1 MINLDNDRLVTL
13 YSFDFDG
20 AYFDKFEYFW
30 ANGTGFAANS
40 TNVKP
45 PSFSA
50 GYIPVWGEGKWKILE
65 DHRSRIVYSI
75 ETQDKIKV
83 DYVGKIKEGFTE
95 LKPITSFD
103 VWNGEKWIDPR
114 TDEEKLT
121 YKRSQYPSLNRYQF
135 KRCLLESGVKSED
148 IELKILSIDDE
159 IIRELT
165 LLGFQ
170 ESDNFKRLDQTV
182 LELQK
187 LFDATDET
195 VDKLWEYAL
204 TL

>member
-1 MINLDNDRLVTL
+1 MNSILQSWCDSEPNIDDLKSRN
-13 YSFDFDG
+13 
-20 AYFDKFEYFW
+20 EYFIEKKERMIMIEKAFLEGCEIYSDFTFRPVRPSIFHEW
-30 ANGTGFAANS
+30 SGT
-40 TNVKP
+40 
-45 PSFSA
+45 
-50 GYIPVWGEGKWKILE
+50 E
-65 DHRSRIVYSI
+65 
-75 ETQDKIKV
+75 
-83 DYVGKIKEGFTE
+83 
-95 LKPITSFD
+95 
-103 VWNGEKWIDPR
+103 WIDSR
-114 TDEEKLT
+114 TEEERLS
-121 YKRSQYPSLNRYQF
+121 YKRSQYPILNRYQF
-135 KRCLLESGVKSED
+135 KRCLLENGIKSED